1 MLTLHDLWDQKG
13 FIPNKEQEQA
23 ILQIDGPLFLT
34 AGPGSGKTRVL
45 LWRTVNLIVFH
56 GIAPE
61 DIFLGTFTEKAAKQL
76 KDGLMELLG
85 LATNENGKPYDISG
99 MAIGTI
105 HSICRDLLSDR
116 RFTEGERGVAPIIMD
131 ELSQYFMLYNGRFWN
146 ELCLSGGFESAEEAQ
161 EMITEYFAG
170 RPSKSRHEAVIK
182 VISFFNRLSE
192 EDANEDK
199 IDPKDDVVITRLLS
213 MYTHY
218 KKILTNGNGRL
229 QKTDFSMLQQFAYR
243 LIKGNSNAGS
253 IFKYLIIDEYQD
265 TNKIQEKIYFSL
277 AQGHKN
283 ICVVGDDDQA
293 LYRFRGASV
302 ENFVEFENRSIENIG
317 LKPTR
322 INLSTNYRSRKEIVD
337 FYTGFMEQYDWK
349 RESCEGH
356 YRVMNKGILAHSE
369 DNNPAVLTTQR
380 DKGEVVYAEIAS
392 FVKNLKAEGKIQDYS
407 QVAFLFPSVKGRDG
421 MGSRVRGYK
430 EALEELGIPVYA
442 PRANRFLELEEAK
455 AIFGLIQLILPPA
468 EPEDK
473 PRSFGMRGYEGWL
486 DDTRHYAKELCAQDK
501 QLARYVQDRIDE
513 VKRTIKDYDLMRQ
526 LATKLGLEL
535 HSSFDEGLLSKFR
548 ELSGLSEQ
556 AKRNL
561 SNTYFIQTI
570 RRKIQDGDNLSVFY
584 ILNRT
589 ASIDWNV
596 LDLFYQF
603 GAFAYFKSKYDL
615 AEAST
620 DEGPVC
626 NLGLITQYLSRFLED
641 HGSVITGST
650 LTDNRFGNTFFRS
663 YCYALYRLQEG
674 EYEDNEDPFPKG
686 RIPFLTIHQSK
697 GLEFPVVVMG
707 SVYKEDREAPII
719 ETVMRQY
726 VRQSQEPLERMSELD
741 NARMFYVGLSRAQN
755 LLIIP
760 RYTHGKAMSEPFK
773 RMVDLK
779 SWVTTDTCDFNAL
792 PVADGD
798 AEKLGGT
805 YSYTSDYLAY
815 LRCPRNYM
823 IYKKYGF
830 TASRGSTMLFGSLI
844 HETIED
850 LHHYLKTIPSS
861 VKGDA

>member
-1 MLTLHDLWDQKG
+1 MLALHDLWDQKG
-13 FIPNKEQEQA
+13 FKPNKEQEQA

-56 GIAPE
+56 GVAPE
-61 DIFLGTFTEKAAKQL
+61 EIFLGTFTEKAAKQL

-85 LATNENGKPYDISG
+85 LVTNETGKPYDISG

-116 RFTEGERGVAPIIMD
+116 RFTGGERGNTPIIMD
-131 ELSQYFMLYNGRFWN
+131 ELGQYFMLYSARFWN
-146 ELCLSGGFESAEEAQ
+146 HLCLTAGFENTEEAQ
-161 EMITEYFAG
+161 ETITEYFSG
-170 RPSKSRHEAVIK
+170 RASKSRHEAVMN
-182 VISFFNRLSE
+182 VLSFFNRLSE
-192 EDANEDK
+192 EDTDITT
-199 IDPKDDVVITRLLS
+199 IDIKSDVVIDRLFT
-213 MYTHY
+213 MYKTY
-218 KKILTNGNGRL
+218 KAELAMGNGRL
-229 QKTDFSMLQQFAYR
+229 QKTDFSMLQQFAYH
-243 LIKGNSNAGS
+243 LILSKSES
-253 IFKYLIIDEYQD
+253 DSVFKYMIIDEYQD

-277 AQGHKN
+277 AKGHKN

-293 LYRFRGASV
+293 LYRFRGATV
-302 ENFVEFENRSIENIG
+302 ENFVEFENRSLENLGIS
-317 LKPTR
+317 PIR

-337 FYTGFMEQYDWK
+337 FYTGFMDQYDWQ
-349 RESCEGH
+349 RESGSGH
-356 YRVMNKGILAHSE
+356 YRVMNKGIVAHSQDVE
-369 DNNPAVLTTQR
+369 PAVLTTR
-380 DKGEVVYAEIAS
+380 KDKGEVIYAEIAT
-392 FVKNLKAEGKIQDYS
+392 FIQRLKVEGKIQDYN

-421 MGSRVRGYK
+421 MGSRVKGYK
-430 EALEELGIPVYA
+430 EALEELGIHVYA
-442 PRANRFLELEEAK
+442 PRANRFLELDEAK
-455 AIFGLIQLILPPA
+455 AVFGLIQLILPPQ
-468 EPEDK
+468 EPEEQ
-473 PRSFGMRGYEGWL
+473 PRSFGMRGFEGWMS
-486 DDTRHYAKELCAQDK
+486 DTRRFAQELCSQDK
-501 QLARYVQDRIDE
+501 QLNRYIQDRIEE
-513 VKRTIKDYDLMRQ
+513 VRRVVKDYDSMRQ
-526 LATKLGLEL
+526 VVTKLGLEL
-535 HSSFDEGLLSKFR
+535 DSTFDEGLLIKFR
-548 ELSGLSEQ
+548 EITSLSEQ

-561 SNTYFIQTI
+561 SNSYFVQTL
-570 RRKIQDGDNLSVFY
+570 RRKIQNGEKISLAY

-603 GAFAYFKSKYDL
+603 GAFGYFKSKYDV
-615 AEAST
+615 AEDGS

-641 HGSVITGST
+641 HGSIITGS
-650 LTDNRFGNTFFRS
+650 LLSGNKFGNTFFKS

-686 RIPFLTIHQSK
+686 RVPFLTIHQSK

-707 SVYKEDREAPII
+707 SVYKEDKDAPVI
-719 ETVMRQY
+719 ETVMRKY
-726 VRQSQEPLERMSELD
+726 VRKSEEPLERMSELD

-755 LLIIP
+755 LLIVP
-760 RYTHGKAMSEPFK
+760 RYTHGKAITEPFK
-773 RMVDLK
+773 RMMESKEFATIDNCAF
-779 SWVTTDTCDFNAL
+779 STI
-792 PVADGD
+792 PVADGNS
-798 AEKLGGT
+798 EKLGGT

-850 LHHYLKTIPSS
+850 LHHYLKKMQTAEGGA
-861 VKGDA
+861 V